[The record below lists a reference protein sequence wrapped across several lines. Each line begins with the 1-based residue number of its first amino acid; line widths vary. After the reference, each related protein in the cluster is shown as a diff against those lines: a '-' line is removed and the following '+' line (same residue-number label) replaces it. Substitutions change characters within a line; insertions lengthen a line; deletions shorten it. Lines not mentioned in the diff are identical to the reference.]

1 MYVCVYIY
9 IHTHTHMHALS
20 FSVSVSGESL
30 LLCLLHDVRE
40 AGRGI
45 TQREQALLTHR
56 DLQLSLQLRL
66 EAAETLRK
74 S

>member
-1 MYVCVYIY
+1 MIIYMY
-9 IHTHTHMHALS
+9 IHTYIYTYALS
-20 FSVSVSGESL
+20 FSFSDSGESL

-45 TQREQALLTHR
+45 TQREQALLRHG